1 MIARNFRDSGL
12 PYSGTSPALFIGKP
26 ALSIPWEEGEAARVT
41 LELHGLAVMVGY
53 S

>member
-1 MIARNFRDSGL
+1 MT
-12 PYSGTSPALFIGKP
+12 YSRTSPALFIAQP